1 MFDASKILGALIDDK
16 ASPAPAADADTSS
29 GLLDG
34 MPSIPG
40 GTTGKVLVGAAGVAA
55 AGGLAY
61 MAYRHFKQPEPGAP
75 GAPGAAPQ
83 GGGGMLG
90 GILGSPMGQAQPA
103 GSFGVPTYAA
113 DPSTWGQAAAPAAA
127 APPTYGS
134 YGAPQPAAPPPQSPQ
149 SFGAPAAQ
157 PGYPASP
164 YGAPPGSPAAQPGY
178 PASPYGAPPGS
189 PAAQPG
195 YPASP
200 YGAPA
205 AAAAPGYPAS
215 PYGAPASPP
224 GAPAAPGQGFGG
236 PAASPF
242 AAAAPPAQ
250 AADPQADSLLLVRAM
265 ISTAAID
272 GQIDPTERQR
282 IVDRATRAGL
292 AQAELEAL
300 GRELDAPVAPY
311 VLLGQVRSRELAE
324 QLYVVSLLAV
334 QVDNEAEKTYLRAL
348 PLVLGMRS
356 DEVARLHARLGVAPF

>member
-75 GAPGAAPQ
+75 GGAAPP

-348 PLVLGMRS
+348 PLVLGMRA